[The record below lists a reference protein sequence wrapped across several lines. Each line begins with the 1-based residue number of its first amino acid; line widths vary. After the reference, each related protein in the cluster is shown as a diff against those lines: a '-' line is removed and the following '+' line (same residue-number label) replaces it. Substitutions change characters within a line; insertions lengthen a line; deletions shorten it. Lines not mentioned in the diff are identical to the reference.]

1 MGGAEKFGRPTKM
14 AAHLEGLLEINFL
27 GSPSKYGDGSP
38 FNHSIGVALRILSNK
53 GTQLDNPKQ
62 PACFNE
68 PIVGTTNNR
77 TSTQYL
83 TAIHPA

>member
-1 MGGAEKFGRPTKM
+1 M

-38 FNHSIGVALRILSNK
+38 FNHSIGVALRMLSNK

-68 PIVGTTNNR
+68 PIVGWEQQPIEAAHTHGHAR
-77 TSTQYL
+77 PSSL
-83 TAIHPA
+83 IDSI